1 MSESLKDRLQ
11 NDVKDAMRARA
22 KQTLG
27 TLRLIMAELKRRE
40 VDERIEL
47 SDQDVLLILEKMVKQ
62 RRDSLSQYLAADR
75 QDLADQE
82 QFELDLIAQYLP
94 EPLSDDAVLAL
105 IEEAIAAAGV
115 REMSKM
121 GQIMGSVKD
130 RAQGRADAGYWREQ
144 LCGRAFAAHPRPR
157 RDGSG
162 AEPMRDVC
170 RQLR

>member
-1 MSESLKDRLQ
+1 MSASLKDRLQ

-40 VDERIEL
+40 VDQRIEL

-94 EPLSDDAVLAL
+94 EPLSDEAVLTL
-105 IEEAIAAAGV
+105 IEEAIEAAGA

-121 GQIMGSVKD
+121 GQVMGWVKD
-130 RAQGRADAGYWREQ
+130 RAQGRADMAKVGQ
-144 LCGRAFAAHPRPR
+144 LVKA
-157 RDGSG
+157 
-162 AEPMRDVC
+162 
-170 RQLR
+170 QLSQG

>member
-62 RRDSLSQYLAADR
+62 RRDSLSQYLAAGR

-94 EPLSDDAVLAL
+94 EPLSDEAVLAL
-105 IEEAIAAAGV
+105 IEEAIDAAGA

-121 GQIMGSVKD
+121 GQVMGWVKD
-130 RAQGRADAGYWREQ
+130 RAQGRADMAKVGQ
-144 LCGRAFAAHPRPR
+144 LVKAHLSQ
-157 RDGSG
+157 G
-162 AEPMRDVC
+162 
-170 RQLR
+170 

>member
-1 MSESLKDRLQ
+1 MSESLKVRLQ

-47 SDQDVLLILEKMVKQ
+47 SDQDVMLILEKMVKQ

-94 EPLSDDAVLAL
+94 DPLSDEAVLAL
-105 IEEAIAAAGV
+105 IEEAIEAAGA

-121 GQIMGSVKD
+121 GQVMGSVKN
-130 RAQGRADAGYWREQ
+130 RAQGRADMAKVGQ
-144 LCGRAFAAHPRPR
+144 LVKA
-157 RDGSG
+157 
-162 AEPMRDVC
+162 
-170 RQLR
+170 QLSQG

>member
-1 MSESLKDRLQ
+1 MSETLKSRLQ

-47 SDQDVLLILEKMVKQ
+47 SDQDVLSILEKMVKQ

-94 EPLSDDAVLAL
+94 EPLSDEAVLAL
-105 IEEAIAAAGV
+105 VEEAIEAVGA
-115 REMSKM
+115 REMSNM
-121 GQIMGSVKD
+121 GQIMGLVKT
-130 RAQGRADAGYWREQ
+130 RAQGRADMAKVGQMVKAQ
-144 LCGRAFAAHPRPR
+144 LSQG
-157 RDGSG
+157 
-162 AEPMRDVC
+162 
-170 RQLR
+170 

>member
-1 MSESLKDRLQ
+1 MSASLKDRLQ

-94 EPLSDDAVLAL
+94 EPLSDEAVLTL
-105 IEEAIAAAGV
+105 IEKAIEAAGA

-121 GQIMGSVKD
+121 GQVMGWVKD
-130 RAQGRADAGYWREQ
+130 RAQGRADMAKVGQ
-144 LCGRAFAAHPRPR
+144 LVKA
-157 RDGSG
+157 
-162 AEPMRDVC
+162 
-170 RQLR
+170 QLSQG

>member
-1 MSESLKDRLQ
+1 MSASLKDRLQ

-94 EPLSDDAVLAL
+94 EPLSDEAVLTL
-105 IEEAIAAAGV
+105 IEEAIEAAGAH
-115 REMSKM
+115 EMSKM
-121 GQIMGSVKD
+121 GQVMGWVKD
-130 RAQGRADAGYWREQ
+130 RAQGRADMAKVGQ
-144 LCGRAFAAHPRPR
+144 LVKA
-157 RDGSG
+157 
-162 AEPMRDVC
+162 
-170 RQLR
+170 QLSQG

>member
-47 SDQDVLLILEKMVKQ
+47 SDQDVLLVLEKMVKQ
-62 RRDSLSQYLAADR
+62 RRDSLSQYLAAGR

-94 EPLSDDAVLAL
+94 EPLSDEAVLAL
-105 IEEAIAAAGV
+105 IEEAIDAAGA
-115 REMSKM
+115 REMSIM
-121 GQIMGSVKD
+121 GQVMGWVKD
-130 RAQGRADAGYWREQ
+130 RAQGRADMAKVGQ
-144 LCGRAFAAHPRPR
+144 LVKA
-157 RDGSG
+157 
-162 AEPMRDVC
+162 
-170 RQLR
+170 QLSQG

>member
-1 MSESLKDRLQ
+1 MSESLKVRLQ

-47 SDQDVLLILEKMVKQ
+47 SDQDVMLILEKMVKQ

-94 EPLSDDAVLAL
+94 EPLSDEAVLTL
-105 IEEAIAAAGV
+105 IEEAIEAAGA

-121 GQIMGSVKD
+121 GQVMGWVKD
-130 RAQGRADAGYWREQ
+130 RAQGRADMAKVGQ
-144 LCGRAFAAHPRPR
+144 LVKA
-157 RDGSG
+157 
-162 AEPMRDVC
+162 
-170 RQLR
+170 QLSQG

>member
-1 MSESLKDRLQ
+1 MSESLKVRLQ

-47 SDQDVLLILEKMVKQ
+47 SDQDVMLILEKMVKQ

-82 QFELDLIAQYLP
+82 QFELDLIAKYLP
-94 EPLSDDAVLAL
+94 EPLSDEAVLTL
-105 IEEAIAAAGV
+105 IEEAIEAAGA

-121 GQIMGSVKD
+121 GQVMGWVKD
-130 RAQGRADAGYWREQ
+130 RAQGRADMAKVGQ
-144 LCGRAFAAHPRPR
+144 LVKA
-157 RDGSG
+157 
-162 AEPMRDVC
+162 
-170 RQLR
+170 QLSQG

>member
-47 SDQDVLLILEKMVKQ
+47 SDQDVMLILEKMVKQ

-94 EPLSDDAVLAL
+94 EPLSDEAVLAL
-105 IEEAIAAAGV
+105 IEEAIEAAGA

-121 GQIMGSVKD
+121 GQVMGSVKD
-130 RAQGRADAGYWREQ
+130 RAQGRVDMAKVGQ
-144 LCGRAFAAHPRPR
+144 LVKA
-157 RDGSG
+157 
-162 AEPMRDVC
+162 
-170 RQLR
+170 QLNQG

>member
-1 MSESLKDRLQ
+1 MSASLKDRLQ

-94 EPLSDDAVLAL
+94 EPLSDEAVLTL
-105 IEEAIAAAGV
+105 IEEAIEAAGA

-121 GQIMGSVKD
+121 GQVMGWVRD
-130 RAQGRADAGYWREQ
+130 RAQGRADMAKVGQ
-144 LCGRAFAAHPRPR
+144 LVKA
-157 RDGSG
+157 
-162 AEPMRDVC
+162 
-170 RQLR
+170 QLSQG

>member
-1 MSESLKDRLQ
+1 MSASLKDRLQ

-94 EPLSDDAVLAL
+94 EPLSDEAVLTL
-105 IEEAIAAAGV
+105 IEQAIEAAGA

-121 GQIMGSVKD
+121 GQVMGWVKD
-130 RAQGRADAGYWREQ
+130 RAQGRADMAKVGQ
-144 LCGRAFAAHPRPR
+144 LVKA
-157 RDGSG
+157 
-162 AEPMRDVC
+162 
-170 RQLR
+170 QLSQG

>member
-1 MSESLKDRLQ
+1 MSESLKVRLQ

-47 SDQDVLLILEKMVKQ
+47 SDQDVMSILEKMVKQ

-94 EPLSDDAVLAL
+94 EPLSDEAVLAL
-105 IEEAIAAAGV
+105 IEEAIEAAGA

-121 GQIMGSVKD
+121 GQVMGSVKN
-130 RAQGRADAGYWREQ
+130 RAQGRADMAKVGQ
-144 LCGRAFAAHPRPR
+144 LVKA
-157 RDGSG
+157 
-162 AEPMRDVC
+162 
-170 RQLR
+170 QLSQG

>member
-47 SDQDVLLILEKMVKQ
+47 SDQDVLVILEKMVKQ

-94 EPLSDDAVLAL
+94 EPLSDEAVLAL
-105 IEEAIAAAGV
+105 IEEAIEAAGA

-121 GQIMGSVKD
+121 GQVMGSVKD
-130 RAQGRADAGYWREQ
+130 RAQGRVDMAKVGQ
-144 LCGRAFAAHPRPR
+144 LVKA
-157 RDGSG
+157 
-162 AEPMRDVC
+162 
-170 RQLR
+170 QLSQG

>member
-1 MSESLKDRLQ
+1 MSASQKDRLQ
-11 NDVKDAMRARA
+11 NYVKYSKRARA
-22 KQTLG
+22 KQTIG
-27 TLRLIMAELKRRE
+27 TQRLIKAELKRRE

-94 EPLSDDAVLAL
+94 EPLSDEAVLTL
-105 IEEAIAAAGV
+105 IEEAIEAAGA

-121 GQIMGSVKD
+121 GQVMGWVKD
-130 RAQGRADAGYWREQ
+130 RAQGRADMAKVGQ
-144 LCGRAFAAHPRPR
+144 LVKA
-157 RDGSG
+157 
-162 AEPMRDVC
+162 
-170 RQLR
+170 QLSQG

>member
-47 SDQDVLLILEKMVKQ
+47 SDQDVLLVLEKMVKQ
-62 RRDSLSQYLAADR
+62 RRDSLSQYLAAGR

-94 EPLSDDAVLAL
+94 EPLSDEAVLAL
-105 IEEAIAAAGV
+105 IEEAIDAAGA

-121 GQIMGSVKD
+121 GQVMGWVKD
-130 RAQGRADAGYWREQ
+130 RAQGRADMAKVGQ
-144 LCGRAFAAHPRPR
+144 LVKA
-157 RDGSG
+157 
-162 AEPMRDVC
+162 
-170 RQLR
+170 QLSQG

>member
-1 MSESLKDRLQ
+1 MSASLKDRLQ

-47 SDQDVLLILEKMVKQ
+47 SDQDVLLTLEKMVKQ

-75 QDLADQE
+75 QELADQE

-94 EPLSDDAVLAL
+94 EPLSDEAVLTL
-105 IEEAIAAAGV
+105 IEEAIEAAGA

-121 GQIMGSVKD
+121 GQVMGWVKD
-130 RAQGRADAGYWREQ
+130 RAQGRADMAKVGQ
-144 LCGRAFAAHPRPR
+144 LVKA
-157 RDGSG
+157 
-162 AEPMRDVC
+162 
-170 RQLR
+170 QLSQG

>member
-1 MSESLKDRLQ
+1 MSASLKDRLQ

-94 EPLSDDAVLAL
+94 EPLSDEAVLTL
-105 IEEAIAAAGV
+105 IEEAIEAAGA

-121 GQIMGSVKD
+121 GQVMGWVKD
-130 RAQGRADAGYWREQ
+130 RAQGRADMAKVGQ
-144 LCGRAFAAHPRPR
+144 LVKA
-157 RDGSG
+157 
-162 AEPMRDVC
+162 
-170 RQLR
+170 QLSQG

>member
-1 MSESLKDRLQ
+1 MSESLKVRLQ

-47 SDQDVLLILEKMVKQ
+47 SDQDVMLILEKMVKQ

-94 EPLSDDAVLAL
+94 EPLSDEAVLAL
-105 IEEAIAAAGV
+105 IEEAIEAAGA

-121 GQIMGSVKD
+121 VQVMGSVKN
-130 RAQGRADAGYWREQ
+130 RAQGRADMAKVGQ
-144 LCGRAFAAHPRPR
+144 LVKA
-157 RDGSG
+157 
-162 AEPMRDVC
+162 
-170 RQLR
+170 QLSQG

>member
-1 MSESLKDRLQ
+1 MSASLKDRLQ

-94 EPLSDDAVLAL
+94 EPLSDEAVLTL
-105 IEEAIAAAGV
+105 IEEAIEAAGA

-121 GQIMGSVKD
+121 GEVMGWVKD
-130 RAQGRADAGYWREQ
+130 RAQGRADMAKMGQ
-144 LCGRAFAAHPRPR
+144 LVKA
-157 RDGSG
+157 
-162 AEPMRDVC
+162 
-170 RQLR
+170 QLSQG

>member
-1 MSESLKDRLQ
+1 MSASLKDRLQ

-94 EPLSDDAVLAL
+94 EPLSDEAVLTL
-105 IEEAIAAAGV
+105 IEEAIEAAGA

-121 GQIMGSVKD
+121 GQVMGWIKD
-130 RAQGRADAGYWREQ
+130 RAQGRADMAKVGQ
-144 LCGRAFAAHPRPR
+144 LVKA
-157 RDGSG
+157 
-162 AEPMRDVC
+162 
-170 RQLR
+170 QLSQG

>member
-1 MSESLKDRLQ
+1 MSASLKDRLQ

-94 EPLSDDAVLAL
+94 EPLSDEAVLTL
-105 IEEAIAAAGV
+105 IEEAIEAAGAG
-115 REMSKM
+115 EMSKM
-121 GQIMGSVKD
+121 GQVMGWVKD
-130 RAQGRADAGYWREQ
+130 RAQGRADMAKVGQ
-144 LCGRAFAAHPRPR
+144 LVKA
-157 RDGSG
+157 
-162 AEPMRDVC
+162 
-170 RQLR
+170 QLSQG

>member
-1 MSESLKDRLQ
+1 MSASLKDRLQ

-82 QFELDLIAQYLP
+82 QFELYLIAQYLP
-94 EPLSDDAVLAL
+94 EPLSDEAVLTL
-105 IEEAIAAAGV
+105 IEEAIEAAGAG
-115 REMSKM
+115 EMSKM
-121 GQIMGSVKD
+121 GQVMG
-130 RAQGRADAGYWREQ
+130 
-144 LCGRAFAAHPRPR
+144 
-157 RDGSG
+157 
-162 AEPMRDVC
+162 
-170 RQLR
+170 

>member
-1 MSESLKDRLQ
+1 MSASLKDRLQ

-40 VDERIEL
+40 VDERTEL

-94 EPLSDDAVLAL
+94 EPLSDEAVLTL
-105 IEEAIAAAGV
+105 IEEAIEAAGA

-121 GQIMGSVKD
+121 GQVMGSVKN
-130 RAQGRADAGYWREQ
+130 RAQGRADMAKVGQ
-144 LCGRAFAAHPRPR
+144 LVKA
-157 RDGSG
+157 
-162 AEPMRDVC
+162 
-170 RQLR
+170 QLGQG

>member
-1 MSESLKDRLQ
+1 MSESLKVRLQ

-47 SDQDVLLILEKMVKQ
+47 SDQDVMLILEKMVKQ

-82 QFELDLIAQYLP
+82 QFGLDLIAQYLP
-94 EPLSDDAVLAL
+94 EPLSDEAVLAL
-105 IEEAIAAAGV
+105 IEEAIEAAGA

-121 GQIMGSVKD
+121 GQVMGSVKN
-130 RAQGRADAGYWREQ
+130 RAQGRADMAKVGQ
-144 LCGRAFAAHPRPR
+144 LVKA
-157 RDGSG
+157 
-162 AEPMRDVC
+162 
-170 RQLR
+170 QLSQG

>member
-1 MSESLKDRLQ
+1 MSESLKVRLQ

-27 TLRLIMAELKRRE
+27 ALRLIMAELKRRE

-47 SDQDVLLILEKMVKQ
+47 SDQDVMLILEKMVKQ

-94 EPLSDDAVLAL
+94 EPLSDEAVLAL
-105 IEEAIAAAGV
+105 IEEAIEAAGA

-121 GQIMGSVKD
+121 GQVMGSVKN
-130 RAQGRADAGYWREQ
+130 RAQGRADMAKVGRLVKAQ
-144 LCGRAFAAHPRPR
+144 LSQG
-157 RDGSG
+157 
-162 AEPMRDVC
+162 
-170 RQLR
+170 

>member
-1 MSESLKDRLQ
+1 MSESLKVRLQ

-47 SDQDVLLILEKMVKQ
+47 SDQDVMLILEKMVKQ

-94 EPLSDDAVLAL
+94 EPLSDEAVLAL
-105 IEEAIAAAGV
+105 IEEAIEAAGA

-121 GQIMGSVKD
+121 GQVMGSVKN
-130 RAQGRADAGYWREQ
+130 RAQGRADMAKVGKLVKAQ
-144 LCGRAFAAHPRPR
+144 LSQG
-157 RDGSG
+157 
-162 AEPMRDVC
+162 
-170 RQLR
+170 

>member
-1 MSESLKDRLQ
+1 MSASLKDRLQ

-94 EPLSDDAVLAL
+94 EPLSDEAVLTL
-105 IEEAIAAAGV
+105 IEEAIEAAGA

-121 GQIMGSVKD
+121 GQVMGWVKD
-130 RAQGRADAGYWREQ
+130 
-144 LCGRAFAAHPRPR
+144 LSLIHI
-157 RDGSG
+157 
-162 AEPMRDVC
+162 
-170 RQLR
+170 

>member
-1 MSESLKDRLQ
+1 MSESLKVRLQ

-47 SDQDVLLILEKMVKQ
+47 SDQDVMLILEKMVKQ

-94 EPLSDDAVLAL
+94 EPLSDEAVLAL
-105 IEEAIAAAGV
+105 IEEAIEAAGA

-121 GQIMGSVKD
+121 GQVMGSVKN
-130 RAQGRADAGYWREQ
+130 RAQGRADMAKIGQ
-144 LCGRAFAAHPRPR
+144 LVKA
-157 RDGSG
+157 
-162 AEPMRDVC
+162 
-170 RQLR
+170 QLSQG

>member
-1 MSESLKDRLQ
+1 MSESLKVRLQ

-22 KQTLG
+22 KQSLG

-47 SDQDVLLILEKMVKQ
+47 SDQDVMLILEKMVKQ

-94 EPLSDDAVLAL
+94 EPLSDEAVLAL
-105 IEEAIAAAGV
+105 IEEAIEAAGA

-121 GQIMGSVKD
+121 GQVMGSVKN
-130 RAQGRADAGYWREQ
+130 RAQGRADMAKVGQ
-144 LCGRAFAAHPRPR
+144 LVKA
-157 RDGSG
+157 
-162 AEPMRDVC
+162 
-170 RQLR
+170 QLSQG

>member
-1 MSESLKDRLQ
+1 MSASLKDRLQ

-94 EPLSDDAVLAL
+94 EPLSDEAVLTL
-105 IEEAIAAAGV
+105 IEEAIEAAGA

-121 GQIMGSVKD
+121 GQVMGWVKA
-130 RAQGRADAGYWREQ
+130 RAQGGADMAKVGQ
-144 LCGRAFAAHPRPR
+144 LVKA
-157 RDGSG
+157 
-162 AEPMRDVC
+162 
-170 RQLR
+170 QLSQG

>member
-1 MSESLKDRLQ
+1 MSASLKDRLQ
-11 NDVKDAMRARA
+11 NDVKDAMRALA

-94 EPLSDDAVLAL
+94 EPLSDEAVLTL
-105 IEEAIAAAGV
+105 IEEAIEAAGA

-121 GQIMGSVKD
+121 GQVMGWVKD
-130 RAQGRADAGYWREQ
+130 RAQGRADMAKVGQ
-144 LCGRAFAAHPRPR
+144 LVKA
-157 RDGSG
+157 
-162 AEPMRDVC
+162 
-170 RQLR
+170 QLSQG

>member
-1 MSESLKDRLQ
+1 
-11 NDVKDAMRARA
+11 MRARA

-94 EPLSDDAVLAL
+94 EPLSDEAVLTL
-105 IEEAIAAAGV
+105 IEEAIEAAGA

-121 GQIMGSVKD
+121 GQVMGWVKD
-130 RAQGRADAGYWREQ
+130 RAQGRADMAKVGQ
-144 LCGRAFAAHPRPR
+144 LVKA
-157 RDGSG
+157 
-162 AEPMRDVC
+162 
-170 RQLR
+170 QLSQG

>member
-1 MSESLKDRLQ
+1 MSASLKDRLQ

-94 EPLSDDAVLAL
+94 EPLSDEAVLTL
-105 IEEAIAAAGV
+105 IEEAIEAAGA

-121 GQIMGSVKD
+121 GQVMGWVKD
-130 RAQGRADAGYWREQ
+130 RAQGRADMAKVGQ
-144 LCGRAFAAHPRPR
+144 LVRA
-157 RDGSG
+157 
-162 AEPMRDVC
+162 
-170 RQLR
+170 QLSQG

>member
-1 MSESLKDRLQ
+1 MSASLKDRLQ

-94 EPLSDDAVLAL
+94 EPLSDEAVLTL
-105 IEEAIAAAGV
+105 IEEAIEAAGA

-121 GQIMGSVKD
+121 GQVMGWVKD
-130 RAQGRADAGYWREQ
+130 RAQGRADMAKVGQLVKAQLSQGYLANPQ
-144 LCGRAFAAHPRPR
+144 GPCHT
-157 RDGSG
+157 S
-162 AEPMRDVC
+162 
-170 RQLR
+170 

>member
-1 MSESLKDRLQ
+1 MSETLKSRLQ

-47 SDQDVLLILEKMVKQ
+47 SDQDVLSILEKMVKQ

-75 QDLADQE
+75 QELADQE

-94 EPLSDDAVLAL
+94 EPLSDEAVLAL
-105 IEEAIAAAGV
+105 VEEAIEAVGA
-115 REMSKM
+115 REMSNM
-121 GQIMGSVKD
+121 GQIMGLVKT
-130 RAQGRADAGYWREQ
+130 RAQGRADMAKVGQMVKAQ
-144 LCGRAFAAHPRPR
+144 LSQG
-157 RDGSG
+157 
-162 AEPMRDVC
+162 
-170 RQLR
+170 

>member
-1 MSESLKDRLQ
+1 MSESLKVRLQ

-47 SDQDVLLILEKMVKQ
+47 SDQDVMLILEKMVKQ

-94 EPLSDDAVLAL
+94 EPLSDAAVLAL
-105 IEEAIAAAGV
+105 IEEAIEAAGA

-121 GQIMGSVKD
+121 GQVMGSVKN
-130 RAQGRADAGYWREQ
+130 RAQGRADMAKVGQ
-144 LCGRAFAAHPRPR
+144 LVKA
-157 RDGSG
+157 
-162 AEPMRDVC
+162 
-170 RQLR
+170 QLSQG

>member
-1 MSESLKDRLQ
+1 MSASLKDRLQ

-94 EPLSDDAVLAL
+94 EPLSDEAVLTL
-105 IEEAIAAAGV
+105 IEQAIEAAGA

-121 GQIMGSVKD
+121 GQVMGWVKD
-130 RAQGRADAGYWREQ
+130 RAQGRADMAKVGQ
-144 LCGRAFAAHPRPR
+144 LVKA
-157 RDGSG
+157 
-162 AEPMRDVC
+162 
-170 RQLR
+170 QLRQG

>member
-1 MSESLKDRLQ
+1 MSEALKSRLQ

-47 SDQDVLLILEKMVKQ
+47 SDQDVLSILEKMVKQ

-94 EPLSDDAVLAL
+94 EPLSDEAVLAL
-105 IEEAIAAAGV
+105 VEEAIEAVGA
-115 REMSKM
+115 REMSNM
-121 GQIMGSVKD
+121 GQIMGLVKT
-130 RAQGRADAGYWREQ
+130 RAQGRADMAKVGQMVKAQ
-144 LCGRAFAAHPRPR
+144 LSQG
-157 RDGSG
+157 
-162 AEPMRDVC
+162 
-170 RQLR
+170 